1 MIENFLGATVLNP
14 SPRRVHGRAP
24 ASGFSVVTRHGRS
37 YVQSRNEGASS
48 SLYIVEHKVVFFNS
62 PTRKNDKPDNSFR
75 EGSQM
80 KHTLVI
86 KYSDMVR
93 LSFSVGILSFIST
106 FILLTLVYLVIIP
119 ALFPIRYGLK
129 NLNGELLGNISLLI
143 LIGAA
148 LLFALAYWD
157 YRKISIVEFSDN
169 GLEVLG
175 KSKKEDVPFSQVV
188 SIRKFNLLGT
198 MLLVINKKTFL
209 PLIFPYGE
217 KYDSEINEVI
227 EHFKKRA
234 S

>member
-1 MIENFLGATVLNP
+1 
-14 SPRRVHGRAP
+14 
-24 ASGFSVVTRHGRS
+24 
-37 YVQSRNEGASS
+37 
-48 SLYIVEHKVVFFNS
+48 
-62 PTRKNDKPDNSFR
+62 
-75 EGSQM
+75 M